1 MSAIGPSVRNR
12 DRLRK
17 FGATRARTAQDTAE
31 GCWIQ
36 RRIQNLR
43 SAAVVPL
50 PTRRMRVQEQVG
62 EDEYGELHPG
72 SRPDLHHGPVPATA
86 VWLLPPSALRC
97 CAGSGSIIRWRLLG
111 LAALPMHID
120 AHGHDGAVAF
130 LACLDHD
137 SVAGA
142 DEIDR
147 VMLLLVHD
155 DRIG

>member
-86 VWLLPPSALRC
+86 AL
-97 CAGSGSIIRWRLLG
+97 AV
-111 LAALPMHID
+111 AALGIALLRWIRLDHPVAAARARRSSD
-120 AHGHDGAVAF
+120 AHRCA
-130 LACLDHD
+130 
-137 SVAGA
+137 
-142 DEIDR
+142 R
-147 VMLLLVHD
+147 P
-155 DRIG
+155 

>member
-17 FGATRARTAQDTAE
+17 FGADPSPHRPRY
-31 GCWIQ
+31 
-36 RRIQNLR
+36 RRRLLDSKTYTKSA

-86 VWLLPPSALRC
+86 VDRKST
-97 CAGSGSIIRWRLLG
+97 RLNSS
-111 LAALPMHID
+111 H
-120 AHGHDGAVAF
+120 VKT
-130 LACLDHD
+130 
-137 SVAGA
+137 
-142 DEIDR
+142 
-147 VMLLLVHD
+147 
-155 DRIG
+155 